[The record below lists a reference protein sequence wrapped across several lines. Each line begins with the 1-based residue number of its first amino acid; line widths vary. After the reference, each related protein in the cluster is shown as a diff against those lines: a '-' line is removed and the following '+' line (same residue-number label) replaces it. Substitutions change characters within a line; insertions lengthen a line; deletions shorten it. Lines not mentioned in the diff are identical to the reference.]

1 MIAALVLAAALAS
14 QPPAHEPAATPEP
27 PAPVSAPAGGHTPA
41 EAASPDHGTAET
53 GHAAGSAGHAAES
66 HPAEGHAT
74 EDHGGPAEIL
84 MHHVTDARY
93 GNLEVGPLDL
103 GPTKHLVFFAVAAA
117 IVLVIVRLA
126 IRSYREGIPTGLG
139 AAVETLV
146 VYVRDEIA
154 EKNIGHDGVK
164 YTPLLLSFFF
174 FILFAAL
181 IGLLPF
187 SATSTGNISV
197 TMGLAIVAFLAT
209 QLAGISKYGV
219 LHHFTNMIPPG
230 LPKWLLPIIIPVEIL
245 GMFSKP
251 FALMIR
257 LFANMLA
264 GHMVITTLLL
274 LIPLMSAIGL
284 LFGVP
289 MIPISLLLALFIMT
303 LEVLVAFI
311 QAYVFTLLTSIFIGM
326 SAHPAH

>member
-14 QPPAHEPAATPEP
+14 PTPAAHEQPPPGAAAT
-27 PAPVSAPAGGHTPA
+27 A
-41 EAASPDHGTAET
+41 E
-53 GHAAGSAGHAAES
+53 HAAQGHKE
-66 HPAEGHAT
+66 
-74 EDHGGPAEIL
+74 GPAEIL

-93 GNLEVGPLDL
+93 GHLAVGPLDL
-103 GPTKHLVFFAVAAA
+103 GPTKHLVFFVLAAA
-117 IVLVIVRLA
+117 IALVIVRLA
-126 IRSYREGIPTGLG
+126 IRSYREGIPSGIG

-154 EKNIGHDGVK
+154 EKNIGHDGRK

-174 FILFAAL
+174 FILIAAL
-181 IGLLPF
+181 LGLLPF
-187 SATSTGNISV
+187 PAYDSSTGHFSVVSATSTGNLSV
-197 TMGLAIVAFLAT
+197 TLGLAIVAFIAM
-209 QLAGISKYGV
+209 QFAGISKYGV
-219 LHHFTNMIPPG
+219 VHHFTNMVPPG
-230 LPKWLLPIIIPVEIL
+230 LPKWLLPIIIPVELL

-289 MIPISLLLALFIMT
+289 MIPISLALALFIMT
-303 LEVLVAFI
+303 LEILVAFI

>member
-1 MIAALVLAAALAS
+1 VIGAAFVLAAALAA
-14 QPPAHEPAATPEP
+14 QPPSGQEP
-27 PAPVSAPAGGHTPA
+27 PAAAPAGEHS
-41 EAASPDHGTAET
+41 AAP
-53 GHAAGSAGHAAES
+53 AGHAAEGRA
-66 HPAEGHAT
+66 AEGHAA
-74 EDHGGPAEIL
+74 EGHEAEGHEGPAEIL
-84 MHHVTDARY
+84 MHHVTDRPLGYTLA
-93 GNLEVGPLDL
+93 LGPLSFT
-103 GPTKHLVFFAVAAA
+103 PTRHLLFFVLASVVVL
-117 IVLVIVRLA
+117 IVVRLA
-126 IRSYREGIPTGLG
+126 IRSYRENIPSGIG

-146 VYVRDEIA
+146 LYVRDEIA
-154 EKNIGHDGVK
+154 EKNIGHDGAK

-181 IGLLPF
+181 LGLLPF
-187 SATSTGNISV
+187 SSTSTGNLSV
-197 TMGLAIVAFLAT
+197 TMGLAAVAFVAT
-209 QLAGISKYGV
+209 QFAGISNYGV
-219 LHHFTNMIPPG
+219 VKHFTNMVPPG
-230 LPKWLLPIIIPVEIL
+230 LPLWLLPIIIPVELL

-289 MIPISLLLALFIMT
+289 MIPISLALALFIMT
-303 LEVLVAFI
+303 LEILVAFI

>member
-1 MIAALVLAAALAS
+1 
-14 QPPAHEPAATPEP
+14 
-27 PAPVSAPAGGHTPA
+27 
-41 EAASPDHGTAET
+41 
-53 GHAAGSAGHAAES
+53 
-66 HPAEGHAT
+66 
-74 EDHGGPAEIL
+74 
-84 MHHVTDARY
+84 MHHVMDRPI
-93 GNLEVGPLDL
+93 GPAFDL
-103 GPTKHLVFFAVAAA
+103 GPLHLQLTRHLVFFLVAAA
-117 IVLVIVRLA
+117 VVLVIVRLA
-126 IRSYREGIPTGLG
+126 IRSYREGIPTGIG

-154 EKNIGHDGVK
+154 ERNIGHGDGAK

-197 TMGLAIVAFLAT
+197 TMGLAVVAFLAM

-219 LHHFTNMIPPG
+219 VHHFTNMIPAG
-230 LPKWLLPIIIPVEIL
+230 LPAWLLPIIIPVELL

-284 LFGVP
+284 VFGVP